1 MTYRKPPFLLRKWQ
15 RLQMRYYAYRNPEK
29 LVRIRYRQRFGTD
42 PDLENPR
49 TFNEKVLWMML
60 HADTTRWSQLADKY
74 RVREYVEQ
82 CGLGWMLNELYGV
95 WESAEEIDFSGRGNL
110 PDTFVLKTN
119 NGYGQVIIVNDRQ
132 KADIRS
138 IRRTLNHT
146 LRKKFGRMTAEHHY
160 FGIKPRIIAERL
172 LPSEPAFGNS
182 LIDYK
187 FYCFDGNP
195 YCCMVCYN
203 RKSPSDVKTG
213 LYDARTWK
221 NIGHY
226 VTGKYYDPH
235 QCDIPRPASLDRM
248 LDAAKRLSSGF
259 PKYGSTFTKSPETP
273 YSGTDIHLIC
283 RYGYGI
289 QPGVSGIDGIANLP
303 AARQADA
310 TVAPGTA
317 RAPRTAEGR
326 RQIKTAGSPEGRV
339 QQAARPARHS
349 PLPGYGERAVIL

>member
-1 MTYRKPPFLLRKWQ
+1 M
-15 RLQMRYYAYRNPEK
+15 
-29 LVRIRYRQRFGTD
+29 
-42 PDLENPR
+42 
-49 TFNEKVLWMML
+49 
-60 HADTTRWSQLADKY
+60 
-74 RVREYVEQ
+74 
-82 CGLGWMLNELYGV
+82 
-95 WESAEEIDFSGRGNL
+95 
-110 PDTFVLKTN
+110 LKTN

-221 NIGHY
+221 
-226 VTGKYYDPH
+226 T
-235 QCDIPRPASLDRM
+235 
-248 LDAAKRLSSGF
+248 
-259 PKYGSTFTKSPETP
+259 
-273 YSGTDIHLIC
+273 
-283 RYGYGI
+283 
-289 QPGVSGIDGIANLP
+289 
-303 AARQADA
+303 
-310 TVAPGTA
+310 
-317 RAPRTAEGR
+317 
-326 RQIKTAGSPEGRV
+326 
-339 QQAARPARHS
+339 
-349 PLPGYGERAVIL
+349 

>member
-15 RLQMRYYAYRNPEK
+15 QLQMRYYAYRNPEK

-49 TFNEKVLWMML
+49 TFNEKILWMML

-95 WESAEEIDFSGRGNL
+95 WESAEEIDFSGGGNL

-119 NGYGQVIIVNDRQ
+119 NGYGQVIIVNNRQ

-195 YCCMVCYN
+195 LLLH
-203 RKSPSDVKTG
+203 G
-213 LYDARTWK
+213 L
-221 NIGHY
+221 
-226 VTGKYYDPH
+226 
-235 QCDIPRPASLDRM
+235 L
-248 LDAAKRLSSGF
+248 
-259 PKYGSTFTKSPETP
+259 
-273 YSGTDIHLIC
+273 
-283 RYGYGI
+283 
-289 QPGVSGIDGIANLP
+289 QP
-303 AARQADA
+303 
-310 TVAPGTA
+310 
-317 RAPRTAEGR
+317 
-326 RQIKTAGSPEGRV
+326 
-339 QQAARPARHS
+339 
-349 PLPGYGERAVIL
+349 

>member
-138 IRRTLNHT
+138 IRRTLKHP
-146 LRKKFGRMTAEHHY
+146 LRKKFGRMTPDHNY
-160 FGIKPRIIAERL
+160 FGIKPRIIAESL

-195 YCCMVCYN
+195 YCCMVCYT

-213 LYDARTWK
+213 LYDARPWN

-226 VTGKYYDPH
+226 VAGKY
-235 QCDIPRPASLDRM
+235 
-248 LDAAKRLSSGF
+248 
-259 PKYGSTFTKSPETP
+259 
-273 YSGTDIHLIC
+273 
-283 RYGYGI
+283 
-289 QPGVSGIDGIANLP
+289 
-303 AARQADA
+303 
-310 TVAPGTA
+310 
-317 RAPRTAEGR
+317 
-326 RQIKTAGSPEGRV
+326 
-339 QQAARPARHS
+339 
-349 PLPGYGERAVIL
+349 

>member
-15 RLQMRYYAYRNPEK
+15 QLQMRYYAYRNPEK

-74 RVREYVEQ
+74 HVREYVEQ

-160 FGIKPRIIAERL
+160 FGIKPRIIAEPPPSLRTSIRQFAHRL
-172 LPSEPAFGNS
+172 
-182 LIDYK
+182 
-187 FYCFDGNP
+187 
-195 YCCMVCYN
+195 
-203 RKSPSDVKTG
+203 
-213 LYDARTWK
+213 
-221 NIGHY
+221 
-226 VTGKYYDPH
+226 
-235 QCDIPRPASLDRM
+235 
-248 LDAAKRLSSGF
+248 
-259 PKYGSTFTKSPETP
+259 
-273 YSGTDIHLIC
+273 
-283 RYGYGI
+283 
-289 QPGVSGIDGIANLP
+289 
-303 AARQADA
+303 
-310 TVAPGTA
+310 
-317 RAPRTAEGR
+317 
-326 RQIKTAGSPEGRV
+326 
-339 QQAARPARHS
+339 
-349 PLPGYGERAVIL
+349 

>member
-1 MTYRKPPFLLRKWQ
+1 MICT
-15 RLQMRYYAYRNPEK
+15 
-29 LVRIRYRQRFGTD
+29 G
-42 PDLENPR
+42 
-49 TFNEKVLWMML
+49 
-60 HADTTRWSQLADKY
+60 
-74 RVREYVEQ
+74 
-82 CGLGWMLNELYGV
+82 
-95 WESAEEIDFSGRGNL
+95 GNL

-259 PKYGSTFTKSPETP
+259 PQVRVDLYEVAGNPVFGELTFTSSAGMDTGFSQEFQELMGSQISLPPAKRT
-273 YSGTDIHLIC
+273 
-283 RYGYGI
+283 
-289 QPGVSGIDGIANLP
+289 QPSHPGLLGLLGLRK
-303 AARQADA
+303 AAA
-310 TVAPGTA
+310 
-317 RAPRTAEGR
+317 
-326 RQIKTAGSPEGRV
+326 K
-339 QQAARPARHS
+339 
-349 PLPGYGERAVIL
+349 

>member
-95 WESAEEIDFSGRGNL
+95 WESAEEIDFSGGGKL

-259 PKYGSTFTKSPETP
+259 PQVRVDLYEVAGNPVFGELTFTSSAGMDTGFSQEFQELMGSQISLPPAKRT
-273 YSGTDIHLIC
+273 
-283 RYGYGI
+283 
-289 QPGVSGIDGIANLP
+289 QPSHPGLLGLLGLRK
-303 AARQADA
+303 AAA
-310 TVAPGTA
+310 
-317 RAPRTAEGR
+317 
-326 RQIKTAGSPEGRV
+326 K
-339 QQAARPARHS
+339 
-349 PLPGYGERAVIL
+349 

>member
-259 PKYGSTFTKSPETP
+259 PQVRVDLYEVAGNPVFGELTFTS
-273 YSGTDIHLIC
+273 SA
-283 RYGYGI
+283 GYGI